1 MMSKSKYSLCYPGD
15 IYAQLFKRQTHFSV
29 AAFQIR
35 FYKLKY
41 RTTFSEVTQN
51 RLCTRNRQNDQY
63 ECIIFVTDQFH
74 HNIFKPDKVKDTLWS
89 SHLKFIREKRTTSR
103 FFSSLSYSVIATKL
117 ATFLVLLLMMPSFRI
132 IHPKNLRFCKHL

>member
-1 MMSKSKYSLCYPGD
+1 MSKSKYSLCYPSD

-89 SHLKFIREKRTTSR
+89 SHLKFIREKTTSR
-103 FFSSLSYSVIATKL
+103 FFSTLSYSVIATKL

-132 IHPKNLRFCKHL
+132 IHPKKLAFL